1 MTAEFTARL
10 RALRADGCSFA
21 AIATVMSNEFAR
33 PYTRNS
39 IAGACFRAG
48 IPGPSKTGSSKH
60 PKARKRGY
68 PLKRPAAPSVARR
81 KPINPI
87 SAAARFA
94 ALMLA
99 DQAIPVEQRQT
110 LETVQQGDC
119 RWIVGDPR
127 SADWFYCGA
136 AAAEGKPYCGCHQV
150 RAWGGAP

>member
-10 RALRADGCSFA
+10 RALRGDGCSFA

-48 IPGPSKTGSSKH
+48 IPGPSKTESSKR
-60 PKARKRGY
+60 PRKRSY
-68 PLKRPAAPSVARR
+68 PRKRPAAPSVARR
-81 KPINPI
+81 KPIAPI
-87 SAAARFA
+87 SAAVQFA

-99 DQAIPVEQRQT
+99 DQAIPVEQRRT
-110 LETVQQGDC
+110 LGTLREGDC

-127 SADWFYCGA
+127 SADHFYCGA